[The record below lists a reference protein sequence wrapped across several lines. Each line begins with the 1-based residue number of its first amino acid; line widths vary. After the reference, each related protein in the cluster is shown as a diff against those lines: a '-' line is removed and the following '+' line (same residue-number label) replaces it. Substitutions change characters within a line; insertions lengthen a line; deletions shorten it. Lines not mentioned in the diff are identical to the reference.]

1 MMGAQLLIAGSTG
14 LVGEAGVHA
23 ALQDARVARVW
34 RILRRPAGPVHP
46 RLSDII
52 TGDDLLKGLP
62 GTPVDAVICC
72 LGTTIRKAGGDKARF
87 THVDR
92 DLVLGL
98 ARWAKA
104 MGVPTF
110 CVVSAIGADA
120 GSSIFYN
127 RVKGE
132 MEDALM
138 DIGLERTVIMQPS
151 ILTGPRKE
159 VRIGERIGIA
169 LMTLFAP
176 LMVGRARSYR
186 PMPASVL
193 GRALVNA
200 ALHKEPGI
208 LVLRYDGI
216 CAMAAPRT

>member
-1 MMGAQLLIAGSTG
+1 MMGARLLIAGSTG
-14 LVGEAGVHA
+14 LVGEASVHA
-23 ALQDARVARVW
+23 ALHDARVTRVV
-34 RILRRPAGPVHP
+34 RVLRRPAGPVHP

-62 GTPVDAVICC
+62 CTPVDAVICC
-72 LGTTIRKAGGDKARF
+72 LGTTIRNVDGDKARF
-87 THVDR
+87 AHVDKE
-92 DLVLGL
+92 LVLGL

-104 MGVPTF
+104 MGVSTF
-110 CVVSAIGADA
+110 CVVSAMGADA
-120 GSSIFYN
+120 RSRIFYS

-159 VRIGERIGIA
+159 LRIGERIGIA
-169 LMTLFAP
+169 LMTMLTP
-176 LMVGRARSYR
+176 LMVGRARPYR
-186 PMPASVL
+186 PMPADVL

-216 CAMAAPRT
+216 NAMAASAA